1 MNDESKENLQQK
13 FIQRIRR
20 GREFEQWER
29 AQWKGDLNEQAQ
41 FEKQTEWQGKRGRID
56 IQLVDSQEGHTI
68 VVEIKATDWDAMKP
82 YRVRPNVMRHARQL
96 WRYIEATLQDQPA
109 LPAIIYPQSPR
120 TVGRREEVETLLNEQ
135 LIQVVWRDD

>member
-109 LPAIIYPQSPR
+109 LPAIIYPKSPR

>member
-96 WRYIEATLQDQPA
+96 WRYIEATLQDQSA